1 MATQKLV
8 IVLELVAL
16 SPGELTLNLLPAL
29 LEKFLND
36 VLGNLCLAALLNLL
50 QLPEFKVSLEEVI
63 EPLLIKL
70 DAT

>member
-1 MATQKLV
+1 M
-8 IVLELVAL
+8 AL

-36 VLGNLCLAALLNLL
+36 VLGNLCLAALLHLL